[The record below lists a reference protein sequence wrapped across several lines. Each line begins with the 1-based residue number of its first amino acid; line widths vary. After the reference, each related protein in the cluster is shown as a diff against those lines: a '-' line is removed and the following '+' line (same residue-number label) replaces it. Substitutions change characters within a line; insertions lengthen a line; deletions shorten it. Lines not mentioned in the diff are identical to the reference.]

1 MKRTTAQQDLWESPE
16 DMLLFEREW
25 LAKGYARI
33 AGLDE
38 AGRGPLAGPVV
49 AAAVILPPGERY
61 PGITDSKKLKPADR
75 ERGFDLIR
83 ERALAFAVSEV
94 SCEEIDEHNI
104 LVASRKAM
112 ERAVRDLSLPPG
124 FLLIDGIVPLETDIP
139 QKCIKKGDR
148 RSLSVAAASILAK
161 VTRDRLMEAYHEQY
175 PQYNFSK
182 NKGYGTRE
190 HLEALQLHGTCP
202 IHRRSFR
209 GVKELLAP
217 EMQYYPPSDLYSRG
231 RNP

>member
-1 MKRTTAQQDLWESPE
+1 MKSTIAQQDLWEAPA
-16 DMLLFEREW
+16 DMLHFETSR
-25 LAKGYARI
+25 LAEGYSHI

-61 PGITDSKKLKPADR
+61 PGITDSKKLRPADR
-75 ERGFDLIR
+75 ERGYDLIR
-83 ERALAFAVSEV
+83 EKALAFAISEV
-94 SCEEIDEHNI
+94 SQEEIDALNI

-112 ERAVRDLSLPPG
+112 ERAVMGLSPAPG

-139 QKCIKKGDR
+139 QKCIKKGDQ
-148 RSLSVAAASILAK
+148 RSQSVAAASILAK
-161 VTRDRLMEAYHEQY
+161 VTRDRLMEAYHERY
-175 PQYNFSK
+175 PQYNFRK

-190 HLEALQLHGTCP
+190 HLEALQAHGACP

-209 GVKELLAP
+209 GVRELLGSETHTP
-217 EMQYYPPSDLYSRG
+217 LPGLYP
-231 RNP
+231 RNGTP